1 MTKSQKKDLVKI
13 LISAALFI
21 IAELVPKAWPLF
33 LVSYAIV
40 GYGPIFSAVKNIS
53 RGQIFDENFLMTI
66 ATAGALALRQW
77 DEAVAVMLF
86 YAVGELFEDYAV
98 NRSRNSIKDLMDIR
112 PDYAV
117 KLNDGTEETVDP
129 YDVMPGDIIIV
140 KPGEKVPLDGIVTE
154 GTGTL
159 DTSALTGESLPKD
172 ISPGMEITSGFVN
185 LTGLLKI
192 EVTAPFEESTV
203 SKILDLVENSGSRK
217 AKVEKFITRF
227 ARYYTPAVV
236 FAAIALAI
244 IPPLLF
250 NGQWQDWIY
259 RALLFLV
266 ISCPC
271 ALVISVPLA
280 FFGGVGTASRNG
292 ILVKGSNYLEA
303 LANVEEIVF
312 DKTGTI
318 TTGNFEVTDGC
329 SPELLELAAHIES
342 YSAHPISQSIIK
354 AYGKE
359 PDKNRIGKVEEIP
372 GEGIWA
378 EVDGRKYYAGND
390 KLMAKIGAAL
400 TDTSS
405 PHTTV
410 HIAAEDKY
418 LGTIEIADV
427 VKDNAREA
435 ISELKSLGVKKT
447 VMLSGDTEEIA
458 AEVSGKTGIDE
469 YHGRL
474 LPQDKVDLFEKMAE
488 KADGH
493 IAFVGDGINDAPTL
507 ARADVGIAMGGA
519 GSQAAIEAADIAIM
533 DDDISKIGRIIKIA
547 RKTITIAK
555 ENVVFALS
563 IKFIVLILGALGF
576 ANMWMAVFADV
587 GVAILAILNSM
598 RMLIRHK
605 N

>member
-53 RGQIFDENFLMTI
+53 RGQIFDENFLMTR

-117 KLNDGTEETVDP
+117 KLTDGAEGTIEETVDP

-140 KPGEKVPLDGIVTE
+140 KPGEKVPLDGIVID
-154 GTGTL
+154 GTGSL

-192 EVTAPFEESTV
+192 KVTSPFEESTV

-280 FFGGVGTASRNG
+280 FFGGVGTASRYG
-292 ILVKGSNYLEA
+292 ILVKGSNYMEA
-303 LANVEEIVF
+303 LASVSEIVF

-318 TTGNFEVTDGC
+318 TTGNFEVTNSS

-354 AYGKE
+354 AYGRE
-359 PDKNRIGKVEEIP
+359 PDKVRVGEVKEIP
-372 GEGIWA
+372 GEGICA

-390 KLMAKIGAAL
+390 KLMTRIGA
-400 TDTSS
+400 T
-405 PHTTV
+405 
-410 HIAAEDKY
+410 
-418 LGTIEIADV
+418 
-427 VKDNAREA
+427 
-435 ISELKSLGVKKT
+435 
-447 VMLSGDTEEIA
+447 
-458 AEVSGKTGIDE
+458 
-469 YHGRL
+469 
-474 LPQDKVDLFEKMAE
+474 
-488 KADGH
+488 
-493 IAFVGDGINDAPTL
+493 
-507 ARADVGIAMGGA
+507 
-519 GSQAAIEAADIAIM
+519 
-533 DDDISKIGRIIKIA
+533 
-547 RKTITIAK
+547 
-555 ENVVFALS
+555 
-563 IKFIVLILGALGF
+563 
-576 ANMWMAVFADV
+576 
-587 GVAILAILNSM
+587 
-598 RMLIRHK
+598 
-605 N
+605 